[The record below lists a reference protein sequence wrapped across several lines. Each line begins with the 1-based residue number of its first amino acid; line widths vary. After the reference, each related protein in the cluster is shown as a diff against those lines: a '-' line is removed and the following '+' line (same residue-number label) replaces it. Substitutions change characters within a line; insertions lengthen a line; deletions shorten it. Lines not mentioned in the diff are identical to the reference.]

1 MNHDHILQL
10 EDINRL
16 NVILTNIV
24 DKARIDTALLINKSG
39 RLLTSQSESG
49 ELDKVSL
56 AALVVGSFASSITIA
71 NMLGETEFNSMF
83 HQGERKHIRISQ
95 VDDNTV
101 LCLIFDNR
109 TNLEK
114 VKSFTEKYTPDLQ
127 SALHI
132 TYSHIESDPNVNI
145 DISRNSDLRN
155 TGDSMRSNHNHNGLT
170 PPNDSGESDIID
182 FEIL

>member
-56 AALVVGSFASSITIA
+56 AALVVGSFASSVTIA
-71 NMLGETEFNSMF
+71 NMLGETEFNSMY
-83 HQGERKHIRISQ
+83 HQGEKKHIRISQ
-95 VDDNTV
+95 VDNNTV

-109 TNLEK
+109 TNVEK
-114 VKSFTEKYTPDLQ
+114 VKSFTDQYTPDLQ
-127 SALHI
+127 DALHL
-132 TYSHIESDPNVNI
+132 TYSHVESDPDINI
-145 DISRNSDLRN
+145 DVSPHRGQRVSGDTSKARRTGINLPPA
-155 TGDSMRSNHNHNGLT
+155 GDS
-170 PPNDSGESDIID
+170 DVVD
-182 FEIL
+182 FELM